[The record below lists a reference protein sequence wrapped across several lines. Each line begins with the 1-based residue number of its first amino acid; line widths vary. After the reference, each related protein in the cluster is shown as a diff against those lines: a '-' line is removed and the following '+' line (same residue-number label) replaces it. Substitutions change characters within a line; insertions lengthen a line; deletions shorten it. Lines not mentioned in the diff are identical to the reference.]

1 MRWGSLVFL
10 VVSQTLFLWMFLSA
24 DPLEQLANGYGS
36 RADAVMQFAAQW
48 RHGMA
53 GNSPLYLPG
62 FFMTA
67 AAVWMYARGQPGAIA
82 HAGGV
87 ALAAVIAFGAAGALA
102 PWGAEAVVRA
112 FDSKISSAAPASIP
126 RASLHASMIGGYT
139 LLTWATFVTC
149 ARTSLVRRSFSPLLL
164 PAALTVGLVLVRPFT
179 ADDFTRH
186 WAVQVVEGDLVAWL
200 SLLSVIGLA
209 TALVKSEPTG
219 ATTTRLADGGGRDA
233 ARQSRTRGS
242 R

>member
-24 DPLEQLANGYGS
+24 DPLEQLADRYGS
-36 RADAVMQFAAQW
+36 RADTVMQFTAQW

-67 AAVWMYARGQPGAIA
+67 AAVWIYARGQPRAVA

-87 ALAAVIAFGAAGALA
+87 AVAAVIACGAAAALA

-112 FDSKISSAAPASIP
+112 FHSRMSSLVPSSIP
-126 RASLHASMIGGYT
+126 RASLYAAMIGGYT
-139 LLTWATFVTC
+139 LLTWTTVVTC
-149 ARTSLVRRSFSPLLL
+149 ARTSLVRRSFTPLLL
-164 PAALTVGLVLVRPFT
+164 PAALTAGLILVRPFT

-186 WAVQVVEGDLVAWL
+186 WAVEVLAGDLVAWV
-200 SLLSVIGLA
+200 SLLSVIALA
-209 TALVKSEPTG
+209 TALVRSEGSPSG
-219 ATTTRLADGGGRDA
+219 ATRYAGDKTA
-233 ARQSRTRGS
+233 
-242 R
+242 

>member
-10 VVSQTLFLWMFLSA
+10 FVSQTLFLWMFLSA

-36 RADAVMQFAAQW
+36 RTDAAMQFAAQW

-67 AAVWMYARGQPGAIA
+67 AAVWIYARGQPTAIA
-82 HAGGV
+82 HAAGV
-87 ALAAVIAFGAAGALA
+87 AVAAVVAFGAAAALS

-112 FDSKISSAAPASIP
+112 FHSKMSSPAPSSIP
-126 RASLHASMIGGYT
+126 SASLHAAMIGGYT
-139 LLTWATFVTC
+139 LLTWSTFVTC
-149 ARTSLVRRSFSPLLL
+149 ARTALVRRSLSALLL

-179 ADDFTRH
+179 ADDFTSH
-186 WAVQVVEGDLVAWL
+186 WAVQVVEGDSVAWL

-209 TALVKSEPTG
+209 ATLVKSEPTA
-219 ATTTRLADGGGRDA
+219 ATTTRLPHGDGPDA
-233 ARQSRTRGS
+233 VRQSRTRGS